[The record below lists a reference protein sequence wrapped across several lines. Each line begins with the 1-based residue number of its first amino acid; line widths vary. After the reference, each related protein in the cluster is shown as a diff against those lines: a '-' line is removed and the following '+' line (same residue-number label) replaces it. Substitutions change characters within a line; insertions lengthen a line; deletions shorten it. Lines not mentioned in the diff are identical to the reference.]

1 MSDNSDLFALAR
13 STEAFNPPTESL
25 ADPFYVQK
33 LNRLQRVWIESD
45 RLTPSHEHYQ
55 LINDSFCGKAQLA
68 IDEQRPFLPLPNLNT
83 VVAFLRYLCRTK
95 TGTIDPNGKITVNS
109 LESYW
114 RGLKLLIY
122 RQTGLKYTSEERV
135 QMKKHIAHSLSR
147 EEGLSSLTKCKDLA
161 DRPVVENILRFLWEF
176 DEHRYDQSRVR
187 VQLAFG
193 ILLILYMGLR
203 PGEFTESRAH
213 KNSNEGLH
221 WGDVTIM
228 LIPGPD
234 GTRIWLAQLR
244 IRNRKGQ
251 RNREDKTPVENIRED
266 PYDKHLCP
274 ISLLFALAIADQALV
289 GIHTAKDLNN
299 IRFKRSKPTTILRIK
314 ENMKN
319 VPILRTL
326 DRSRSVSPMKI
337 LPAGKF
343 ACLMIDLGWR
353 AGYTGKFSP
362 YAMRRGHGNA
372 IDRAMSAV
380 QRRRQMGHKSD
391 DVFMHYISAVSG
403 VDIQNVING
412 RDPDQALID
421 HVRSMQL
428 RIDHDAPLRDRS
440 RLTDVLRRNPGAQ
453 DFATQR
459 EEYFAREED
468 IFEGTSS
475 AQPFTKS
482 ANQRV
487 QSRFLEAY
495 LRYNK
500 PRAKVISSIQK
511 QNSTTKENALV
522 EIIQALAVLA
532 RPDEDWSYPLTN
544 PSETY
549 TCRRCERQGTRKF
562 IPDERIQH
570 ASTQVSAAS
579 FVTEEQVVSMG
590 SVLQESEEMLDSFLR
605 TSIAGDRARKCYETH
620 QQPFCDTETS
630 RDHLLLEHLT
640 ATHGIPV
647 RLDSLKQAQFCHEC
661 SEFFVHEDVWEDHC
675 ASHVTDPATFCGQ
688 IVCRGIIIFARKCLF
703 CLADSSLSAAQRYY
717 SFNHA
722 PNFFR
727 HLNTHLE
734 KLRTWPVSCP
744 HPRCSID
751 IASKS
756 AFWDHSRTVHGI
768 TQYKLQSKLYAEDAG
783 APMSEEDCTGE
794 VDQPGTDP
802 SSDLATDDDDYDD
815 DDDDDHDRD
824 DDHGDEEQ
832 DNDAAVRQRF
842 TAWKSSPRTTTAN
855 TCSADI
861 SMSSPKASASTDT
874 PQSHELLVGAGH
886 RRVSH
891 VESGGMLSCG
901 APSQGLGISLSICRP
916 HPGLT
921 DEAAQDCLHGTVN
934 AADASYV
941 LPNGCEDRQDEKCLD
956 TDCSYTS
963 ENANSDYPAVEA
975 MLQDSETTPAWSL
988 APEISSPMDLVMP
1001 GMMLDFVECDQDVA
1015 TWTEKSNYLPLPGDT
1030 PESDNLLRTM
1040 PSDIAYDDAA
1050 PPSHEIDPYSHL
1062 RPISSQA
1069 GRTCDESGCGDVFR
1083 FVRDLNYHLIKVHK
1097 RSQHTC
1103 NCGRSFARADGLSSH
1118 IDAVHSKEKPFKCG
1132 TAFSIGGDMVLLP
1145 LEVPAR
1151 ELAEGSDGE
1160 TAVPGEVPLG
1170 ELLPTDA
1177 VGRKALVRITPTL
1190 ELGTGEKVKQQAAEQ
1205 SNKVATKIR
1214 G

>member
-1 MSDNSDLFALAR
+1 MSDNSDFFALAR
-13 STEAFNPPTESL
+13 STEAFNLWTESL

-109 LESYW
+109 LKSYW

-122 RQTGLKYTSEERV
+122 RQTGLKYTFEERV
-135 QMKKHIAHSLSR
+135 KMKKHIAHSLSR

-187 VQLAFG
+187 VQLG
-193 ILLILYMGLR
+193 S
-203 PGEFTESRAH
+203 PSPRAH

-244 IRNRKGQ
+244 IRNRKVSAI
-251 RNREDKTPVENIRED
+251 EKTRRGVLQGFESLLAAEKATGRLKIFGED
-266 PYDKHLCP
+266 PYDKHLVLYP
-274 ISLLFALAIADQALV
+274 SLFALAIADQAL
-289 GIHTAKDLNN
+289 
-299 IRFKRSKPTTILRIK
+299 RSKPTTILRIK

-337 LPAGKF
+337 LLAGKF

-353 AGYTGKFSP
+353 AGYTLKFSP
-362 YAMRRGHGNA
+362 YAMRRGQNNA
-372 IDRAMSAV
+372 IDR
-380 QRRRQMGHKSD
+380 
-391 DVFMHYISAVSG
+391 

-421 HVRSMQL
+421 HVRSMQI
-428 RIDHDAPLRDRS
+428 RIDYDAPLRDRS

-495 LRYNK
+495 TRYNK
-500 PRAKVISSIQK
+500 PRAKVISSIPKAEQHYK
-511 QNSTTKENALV
+511 RECSV

-590 SVLQESEEMLDSFLR
+590 SAF
-605 TSIAGDRARKCYETH
+605 ARKWDNCNTK
-620 QQPFCDTETS
+620 TITKT
-630 RDHLLLEHLT
+630 RLLEHLT

-703 CLADSSLSAAQRYY
+703 CLADSSLSAAQRYH

-734 KLRTWPVSCP
+734 KLRTWPPSGII
-744 HPRCSID
+744 RGLYM
-751 IASKS
+751 ASLS
-756 AFWDHSRTVHGI
+756 TNSSRNC
-768 TQYKLQSKLYAEDAG
+768 TQKMQG

-832 DNDAAVRQRF
+832 DNDAAVR
-842 TAWKSSPRTTTAN
+842 
-855 TCSADI
+855 
-861 SMSSPKASASTDT
+861 PKVYSLEIQPSDHHCKYPA
-874 PQSHELLVGAGH
+874 LLTSQCRHQKHLH
-886 RRVSH
+886 RRILRRA
-891 VESGGMLSCG
+891 M
-901 APSQGLGISLSICRP
+901 
-916 HPGLT
+916 
-921 DEAAQDCLHGTVN
+921 
-934 AADASYV
+934 
-941 LPNGCEDRQDEKCLD
+941 
-956 TDCSYTS
+956 
-963 ENANSDYPAVEA
+963 NS
-975 MLQDSETTPAWSL
+975 
-988 APEISSPMDLVMP
+988 
-1001 GMMLDFVECDQDVA
+1001 
-1015 TWTEKSNYLPLPGDT
+1015 
-1030 PESDNLLRTM
+1030 
-1040 PSDIAYDDAA
+1040 
-1050 PPSHEIDPYSHL
+1050 
-1062 RPISSQA
+1062 
-1069 GRTCDESGCGDVFR
+1069 
-1083 FVRDLNYHLIKVHK
+1083 
-1097 RSQHTC
+1097 
-1103 NCGRSFARADGLSSH
+1103 
-1118 IDAVHSKEKPFKCG
+1118 
-1132 TAFSIGGDMVLLP
+1132 
-1145 LEVPAR
+1145 
-1151 ELAEGSDGE
+1151 
-1160 TAVPGEVPLG
+1160 
-1170 ELLPTDA
+1170 
-1177 VGRKALVRITPTL
+1177 
-1190 ELGTGEKVKQQAAEQ
+1190 
-1205 SNKVATKIR
+1205 
-1214 G
+1214 